1 MQLTTQAEK
10 KMRINKFLVT
20 FLLLAMAWFSGVS
33 TVYAQSQS
41 EPVSLLRYIANNMI
55 AGLKANKATLK
66 SNPEA
71 VYGLAYKY
79 VVPYADLTEMSKRV
93 LPPAIWNSATP
104 AQRVQFE
111 KEFTKTLIRTYASA
125 LTSYQDQVIT
135 FMPLRGGAEGRT
147 VVVNS
152 EIRGAGQPIQVA
164 YRLIRVGSVWRLYDM
179 SVEGVS
185 MLDSFREQFSDMLAQ
200 GNIEQLLQRLSGH
213 NTGSR

>member
-1 MQLTTQAEK
+1 
-10 KMRINKFLVT
+10 MRINKLLVAFFILSMGWLT
-20 FLLLAMAWFSGVS
+20 CITA
-33 TVYAQSQS
+33 TAQSQS
-41 EPVSLLRYIANNMI
+41 DPVGMLRYIANNMI

-66 SNPEA
+66 SKPQT
-71 VYGLAYKY
+71 VYSLAYKY

-93 LPPAIWNSATP
+93 LPPNVWNSATP
-104 AQRVQFE
+104 AERVQFE

-135 FMPLRGGAEGRT
+135 FFPVRGAQGRT

-152 EIRGAGQPIQVA
+152 EIRGSQGQPIQVA
-164 YRLIRVGSVWRLYDM
+164 YRLIRVGSVWKLYDM

-200 GNIEQLLQRLSGH
+200 GNMQQLLQRLSGH

>member
-1 MQLTTQAEK
+1 
-10 KMRINKFLVT
+10 MRINKILLS
-20 FLLLAMAWFSGVS
+20 FLLLSMTWFSCAS
-33 TVYAQSQS
+33 LAQSQTQS

-66 SNPEA
+66 TNPDA
-71 VYGLAYKY
+71 VYSLAYKY
-79 VVPYADLTEMSKRV
+79 VVPYADLTEMAKRV
-93 LPPAIWNSATP
+93 LPPAIWNGATP
-104 AQRVQFE
+104 EQRVQFE

-135 FMPLRGGAEGRT
+135 FMPLRGGAQGRT

-164 YRLIRVGSVWRLYDM
+164 YRLLRVGSVWRLYDM

-200 GNIEQLLQRLSGH
+200 GNMDQLLQRLSGH